1 MRKGQVVFQWTV
13 ALLLALTILAPVPAF
28 AQAATGLQIFVLVD
42 GVKGESTDDKH
53 KDWIDAFSYGDGVS
67 QGAANPAYTSY
78 GAMLPDFAA
87 IAIVKQIDAASPKLR
102 EACATGKHFKKVTIE
117 MYENGFRFF
126 QVTLEEVMIAS
137 VQAVMPDL
145 TSMPALTA
153 AASPSVWVLQEKVG
167 FAFAKITWLYTK
179 QKRPDGSG
187 GGNVTGGYD
196 FKARA
201 AR

>member
-13 ALLLALTILAPVPAF
+13 ALLLVFCMITPVTVLAQTA
-28 AQAATGLQIFVLVD
+28 GLQIFVQVD
-42 GVKGESTDDKH
+42 TIKGESTDDKH
-53 KDWIDAFSYGDGVS
+53 KDWIDVFSYGDGVN
-67 QGAANPAYTSY
+67 QGVNPAYSSY

-102 EACATGKHFKKVTIE
+102 EACATGQHFKKVTIE

-153 AASPSVWVLQEKVG
+153 AASPSAWVLQEKVG
-167 FAFAKITWLYTK
+167 FAFAKITWVYTK
-179 QKRPDGSG
+179 QKRSDGSG
-187 GGNVTGGYD
+187 GGNVTGSFD
-196 FKARA
+196 FKTRSAR
-201 AR
+201 